1 METFSSVASKILISV
16 DDCAYTPALRA
27 KWGMWNGLADL
38 NEYITYECLLKFV
51 LSNAGFLIQQGV
63 SDQDIGMLPK
73 SALMRRVSSNQ
84 IASQLPEA
92 DLLIITGYFGNYV
105 DLEVD
110 FSQLAHFQGRVIFF
124 GFGLNQSN
132 DSYESFKR
140 SAQQLNRFGPI
151 YCQDETTLAQ
161 VQSCGLEGMLIG
173 PLQFML
179 LPRNYFKCTDQLF
192 VSEVRGHML
201 DELIAELTRTNQPVN
216 FDLTHKARLLH
227 YPVHHNELAPI
238 MLFEAKKL
246 FAMYVTR
253 AAKVITS
260 APYVLYLCLALG
272 IPVRYLSDNSAD
284 SIAQSAL
291 LARLN
296 LSSGEFVKFKT
307 DDRGLYQRQLLLSL
321 IQGNAELAHQASTQL
336 KHLWSQ
342 W

>member
-1 METFSSVASKILISV
+1 MASKILISV

-73 SALMRRVSSNQ
+73 SALMRRVPSNQ

-140 SAQQLNRFGPI
+140 SAQQLKRFGPI
-151 YCQDETTLAQ
+151 YCQDE
-161 VQSCGLEGMLIG
+161 I
-173 PLQFML
+173 
-179 LPRNYFKCTDQLF
+179 

-260 APYVLYLCLALG
+260 APYVLYLCFALG

>member
-1 METFSSVASKILISV
+1 METFSSVAPKILISV

-38 NEYITYECLLKFV
+38 NEYLTYECLLKFV

-73 SALMRRVSSNQ
+73 SALMRRVPSNQ

-105 DLEVD
+105 DLELD
-110 FSQLAHFQGRVIFF
+110 FSPLTNFHGKVLFF

-140 SAQQLNRFGPI
+140 SAQQLKRFGPI
-151 YCQDETTLAQ
+151 YCQDESTLSQ

-201 DELIAELTRTNQPVN
+201 DELIAELTRTNQPAN

-227 YPVHHNELAPI
+227 YPVHHSELAPI

-260 APYVLYLCLALG
+260 APYVLYLCFALG

-321 IQGNAELAHQASTQL
+321 IQGNAELALQASTQL